1 MTRITDSILD
11 KQRFANCMMLLYKAH
26 GLKYDK
32 DQTAVYFKSLRNKIM
47 FESLE
52 YAVEKSIGDDD
63 RFPKIPRLLELAR
76 SMPPYQ
82 DLTMKAI
89 PEDCTPPDVAA
100 DNLKKLNELL
110 QEIGCAG
117 FGT

>member
-1 MTRITDSILD
+1 MTRITDSVPD

-26 GLKYDK
+26 GMKYDK
-32 DQTAVYFKSLRNKIM
+32 DQTAVYFEALKPKLM

-52 YAVEKSIGDDD
+52 YATGQSIGMDD
-63 RFPKIPRLLELAR
+63 RFPKIPRLVELAK

-82 DLTMKAI
+82 DLSKTAI

-100 DNLKKLNELL
+100 DNLKKLNEMP
-110 QEIGCAG
+110 QG
-117 FGT
+117 FGCGSFQ

>member
-1 MTRITDSILD
+1 MTRITDSIPD
-11 KQRFANCMMLLYKAH
+11 KQRFANAMMLLYKAH

-32 DQTAVYFKSLRNKIM
+32 DQTLVYFESLRTKIM

-52 YAVEKSIGDDD
+52 YAVEKSIAADD
-63 RFPKIPRLLELAR
+63 RFPKIPRLLELAK

-82 DLTMKAI
+82 DITLKTI

-100 DNLKKLNELL
+100 ENLKKLNEML
-110 QEIGCAG
+110 QEFGCGSFA
-117 FGT
+117 